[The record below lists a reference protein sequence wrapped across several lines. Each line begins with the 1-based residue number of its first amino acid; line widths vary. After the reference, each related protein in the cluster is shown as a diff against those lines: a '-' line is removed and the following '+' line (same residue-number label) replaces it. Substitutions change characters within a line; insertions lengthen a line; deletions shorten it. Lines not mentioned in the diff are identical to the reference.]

1 MTDTSP
7 ATVLKFPAFWLWVFT
22 IGGLALGC
30 GVGFALPAVGQ
41 WLLDTVESAPGPVR
55 VAMKLPPALLV
66 PIAAILGIVG
76 GAVLFE
82 IARKECPTLTI
93 ADDHLELSR
102 DGRAR
107 YIERGRVEAV
117 FREGADLVLTDR
129 RGLRLARCKASDL
142 PAAALAR
149 AFRDH
154 GYPWQDRDDPLAS
167 DYITWV
173 DGRPETGATVD
184 ALLRNRRRALD
195 DDKPGTVEEVEE
207 QLTALG
213 VDVRDRKGRQ
223 EIRLVPVS

>member
-7 ATVLKFPAFWLWVFT
+7 ATVLKFPTFWLWVFT

-66 PIAAILGIVG
+66 PIAAVLGTVG
-76 GAVLFE
+76 GALLFE
-82 IARKECPTLTI
+82 VARKESPTLSV
-93 ADDHLELSR
+93 ADDHIELSR
-102 DGRAR
+102 NDRAR
-107 YIERGRVEAV
+107 YIERGTIGAV
-117 FREGADLVLTDR
+117 FREGPDLVLTDHR
-129 RGLRLARCKASDL
+129 DLRLARCKASDL
-142 PAAALAR
+142 RADEIAR
-149 AFRDH
+149 AFRER
-154 GYPWQDRDDPLAS
+154 GYPWRDRDDPLAEH
-167 DYITWV
+167 YVTWV
-173 DGRPETGATVD
+173 DGRPETGAKVD
-184 ALLRNRRRALD
+184 ALLRSRRRALD

-223 EIRLVPVS
+223 EIRLTTVS